1 MCLFFL
7 VRILKYCTLKYLKYS
22 APPRMEMSHFGIK
35 VSILEPGF
43 FQTAVTRHDLMEENL
58 RALWDRLPQDVREAY
73 GPKYVEQCK
82 DVLFLPQR
90 LRCFRDFIRFF
101 PLCYYDLFIF

>member
-1 MCLFFL
+1 
-7 VRILKYCTLKYLKYS
+7 
-22 APPRMEMSHFGIK
+22 MEMSHFGIK